1 MKKIILLL
9 FVPLSIFSQA
19 TDNEIFW
26 NSNFHFESNSIKRN
40 IISNLSDDNTITNQM
55 IDNWLNSS
63 TSEYN
68 IIHSEILNSLDY
80 KFFVKKMHFGLS
92 ISDNNI
98 LNTKFTDDLIKL
110 AFKGNYFYQDQ
121 QLDFGGSNFRAS
133 RFQQYKFIFGKKFN
147 NYIISS
153 GISYLSGNHH
163 LSYIINEGT
172 LFTAQYGS
180 HLDILYNMN
189 AFVTDTSDF
198 TLFANNGNGFAF
210 DFSAEFKIQKSNIL
224 FSISDLGFI
233 NWNKSSVLLDA
244 DSTFNFSGI
253 LINDIFNFND
263 SILENTFIT
272 DLPNTKNNTFKSYIP
287 ATVNLTVNSTS
298 KYKYFKNYSFGIIAK
313 WYPYM
318 DDTPLSFLKINQGFK
333 QSNFKNLYFINSI
346 IKTKYCDLIPK
357 LSHGGYSKDTN
368 LGLALAKGKKNKLI
382 LGTYNLLDLINNND
396 ANSLSIYI
404 NLTKHF

>member
-1 MKKIILLL
+1 
-9 FVPLSIFSQA
+9 
-19 TDNEIFW
+19 
-26 NSNFHFESNSIKRN
+26 
-40 IISNLSDDNTITNQM
+40 
-55 IDNWLNSS
+55 
-63 TSEYN
+63 
-68 IIHSEILNSLDY
+68 
-80 KFFVKKMHFGLS
+80 
-92 ISDNNI
+92 
-98 LNTKFTDDLIKL
+98 
-110 AFKGNYFYQDQ
+110 
-121 QLDFGGSNFRAS
+121 
-133 RFQQYKFIFGKKFN
+133 
-147 NYIISS
+147 
-153 GISYLSGNHH
+153 
-163 LSYIINEGT
+163 
-172 LFTAQYGS
+172 
-180 HLDILYNMN
+180 MN
-189 AFVTDTSDF
+189 AFVTDTSEF

-233 NWNKSSVLLDA
+233 NWNKSSVILDA

-253 LINDIFNFND
+253 LIDDIFNFND

-357 LSHGGYSKDTN
+357 LSHGGYSKDTD